1 MALTKDFSYV
11 DYSASFTNVPARNR
25 ILTNLNI
32 FQRDTTDQFKTSL
45 DILNAQADTIAPAG
59 MRFGSQWGS
68 TPKPTASN
76 HLIELPLFPTQDVIT
91 AADVQPFRKYGSP
104 LQASVL
110 DAVTAKGLAH
120 HERFAAT
127 REKMFAEALFRHR
140 VTDMQYTADGPMDWS
155 EEFGYEQ
162 STGTIY
168 TGISSDPLESLGDEV
183 SAMKRRM
190 GGLASLL
197 KGIYLFAGSNLFK
210 KLRFNPSV
218 RQLVQYGVLDP
229 DGLVFNK
236 EINPAFSYYVLDNV
250 TVVEMSDTDFY
261 GIGADAGY
269 LVPVFEKPLSADQ
282 ASPFTNLVGPTSRNL
297 ELAFADVVDFR
308 IYSSTDA
315 YKNITL
321 SSEFSLLPVSFRP
334 DLVTAIT
341 NSTSKAD

>member
-1 MALTKDFSYV
+1 MALSSNFEYV
-11 DYSASFTNVPARNR
+11 DYSASFTNIPARNR
-25 ILTNLNI
+25 ILTNLGI

-45 DILNAQADTIAPAG
+45 DILAQMGDTVAPAG

-68 TPKPTASN
+68 TPKASASN
-76 HLIELPLFPTQDVIT
+76 HLIELPLFPTQDIIT
-91 AADVQPFRKYGSP
+91 AADVQPYRKAGSP

-120 HERFAAT
+120 YERFAAT
-127 REKMFAEALFRHR
+127 REKMFAESLFRHR
-140 VTDMQYTADGPMDWS
+140 VIDMQYTADGSEILDWS
-155 EEFGYEQ
+155 DEFGYEQ

-168 TGISSDPLESLGDEV
+168 TGVAADPLESLSDEV

-190 GGLASLL
+190 GGLASQL

-218 RQLVQYGVLDP
+218 RQLVQFGVLDP
-229 DGLVFNK
+229 DGLVFNR
-236 EINPAFSYYVLDNV
+236 EINPAFSYYVLDSV
-250 TVVEMSDTDFY
+250 TVVEMTDDFY
-261 GIGADAGY
+261 GIEADKGFM
-269 LVPVFEKPLSADQ
+269 VPVFEKPLSADQ
-282 ASPFTNLVGPTSRNL
+282 ASPFSNLVGPTSRNL

-308 IYSSTDA
+308 IYSNTDA

-321 SSEFSLLPVSFRP
+321 SSEFSMLPVVFRP

-341 NSTSKAD
+341 NDVA

>member
-1 MALTKDFSYV
+1 MALSSNFEYV
-11 DYSASFTNVPARNR
+11 DYSASFTNIPARNR
-25 ILTNLNI
+25 ILTNLGI

-45 DILNAQADTIAPAG
+45 DILAQMGDSVAPAG

-68 TPKPTASN
+68 TPKASASN
-76 HLIELPLFPTQDVIT
+76 HLIELPLFPTQDIIT
-91 AADVQPFRKYGSP
+91 AADVQPYRKAGSP

-120 HERFAAT
+120 YERFAAT
-127 REKMFAEALFRHR
+127 REKMFAESLFRHR
-140 VTDMQYTADGPMDWS
+140 VIDMQYTQDGPTLDWS
-155 EEFGYEQ
+155 NEFGIEQ

-168 TGISSDPLESLGDEV
+168 TGVAADPLESLSDEV
-183 SAMKRRM
+183 SKMKRRA
-190 GGLASLL
+190 GGLASQL

-229 DGLVFNK
+229 DGLVFNR
-236 EINPAFSYYVLDNV
+236 EINPAFSYFVLDSV

-261 GIGADAGY
+261 GVGADQGY
-269 LVPVFEKPLSADQ
+269 LVPVFDKPLSGQSGAW
-282 ASPFTNLVGPTSRNL
+282 TNIVGPTSRNL

-308 IYSSTDA
+308 IYSNTDA

-321 SSEFSLLPVSFRP
+321 SSEFSMLPVAFRP
-334 DLVTAIT
+334 DLCTAIT
-341 NSTSKAD
+341 NDAS

>member
-11 DYSASFTNVPARNR
+11 DYSSTFANVPARNR

-32 FQRDTTDQFKTSL
+32 FQRDVTDQFKTSL
-45 DILNAQADTIAPAG
+45 DILNAQADTIAPAAN
-59 MRFGSQWGS
+59 RFSSEWGS
-68 TPKPTASN
+68 TPKPKAAN

-91 AADVQPFRKYGSP
+91 AADVQPYRKIGSS
-104 LQASVL
+104 LQANVL
-110 DAVTAKGLAH
+110 DAVTAKSLAH
-120 HERFAAT
+120 YERFTAT
-127 REKMFAEALFRHR
+127 RERMFAESLFRHR
-140 VTDMQYTADGPMDWS
+140 VTDMQYTADGPILDWS
-155 EEFGYEQ
+155 DEFGYDQ

-168 TGISSDPLESLGDEV
+168 TGIAADPLESLSDEV

-236 EINPAFSYYVLDNV
+236 EINPAFSYFVLDNV

-261 GIGADAGY
+261 GIGADQGFM
-269 LVPVFEKPLSADQ
+269 VPVFEKPLSADQ

-315 YKNITL
+315 YRNITL
-321 SSEFSLLPVSFRP
+321 SSEFSMLPVAFRP

-341 NSTSKAD
+341 NDAS

>member
-11 DYSASFTNVPARNR
+11 DYSSTFANVPARNR

-32 FQRDTTDQFKTSL
+32 FQREVTDQFKTSL
-45 DILNAQADTIAPAG
+45 DILNAQADTIAPAAN
-59 MRFGSQWGS
+59 RFSSEWGS
-68 TPKPTASN
+68 TPKPKAAN

-91 AADVQPFRKYGSP
+91 AADVQPFRKIGSP

-120 HERFAAT
+120 YERFAAT
-127 REKMFAEALFRHR
+127 KEKMFAESLFRHR
-140 VTDMQYTADGPMDWS
+140 VIDMQYTQDGPILDWS
-155 EEFGYEQ
+155 DEFGIEQ

-168 TGISSDPLESLGDEV
+168 TGVAADPLESLSDEV
-183 SAMKRRM
+183 SKMKRRA
-190 GGLASLL
+190 GGLASQL
-197 KGIYLFAGSNLFK
+197 KGIYLFAGSNLFQ
-210 KLRFNPSV
+210 KLRFNPAV

-229 DGLVFNK
+229 QGLVFNR
-236 EINPAFSYYVLDNV
+236 EINPAFSYFVLDSV

-261 GIGADAGY
+261 GIGADQGY
-269 LVPVFEKPLSADQ
+269 LLPVFDKPLSGQSGAW
-282 ASPFTNLVGPTSRNL
+282 TNIVGPTSRNL

-308 IYSSTDA
+308 IYSNTDA

-321 SSEFSLLPVSFRP
+321 SSEFSMLPVTFRP

-341 NSTSKAD
+341 NDAS

>member
-25 ILTNLNI
+25 ILTNLGI
-32 FQRDTTDQFKTSL
+32 FQRDTTDQFKTSV
-45 DILNAQADTIAPAG
+45 DILNAQADTIAPAAE
-59 MRFGSQWGS
+59 RFSNSQWGS
-68 TPKPTASN
+68 TPKPKAAN
-76 HLIELPLFPTQDVIT
+76 HLIELPLFPTQDIIT

-127 REKMFAEALFRHR
+127 RERMFAESLFRHR
-140 VTDMQYTADGPMDWS
+140 VTDMEYTADGPILDWS
-155 EEFGYEQ
+155 EEFGYDQ

-168 TGISSDPLESLGDEV
+168 TGVAADPLESLSDEV

-236 EINPAFSYYVLDNV
+236 EI
-250 TVVEMSDTDFY
+250 
-261 GIGADAGY
+261 
-269 LVPVFEKPLSADQ
+269 
-282 ASPFTNLVGPTSRNL
+282 
-297 ELAFADVVDFR
+297 
-308 IYSSTDA
+308 
-315 YKNITL
+315 
-321 SSEFSLLPVSFRP
+321 
-334 DLVTAIT
+334 
-341 NSTSKAD
+341 

>member
-11 DYSASFTNVPARNR
+11 DYSSTFANVPARNR

-32 FQRDTTDQFKTSL
+32 FQRDVTDQFKTSL
-45 DILNAQADTIAPAG
+45 DILNAQADTIAPAAN
-59 MRFGSQWGS
+59 RFSSEWGS
-68 TPKPTASN
+68 TPKPKAAN

-91 AADVQPFRKYGSP
+91 AADVQPFRKIGSP

-110 DAVTAKGLAH
+110 DAVTAKSLAH
-120 HERFAAT
+120 YERFAAT
-127 REKMFAEALFRHR
+127 RERMFAESLFRHQ
-140 VTDMQYTADGPMDWS
+140 VTDMEYTADGPILDWS
-155 EEFGYEQ
+155 EEFGYDQ

-168 TGISSDPLESLGDEV
+168 TGVAADPLESLSDEV

-250 TVVEMSDTDFY
+250 TVVEMSDTEFY
-261 GIGADAGY
+261 GIGADQGFM
-269 LVPVFEKPLSADQ
+269 VPVFEKPLSADQ
-282 ASPFTNLVGPTSRNL
+282 ASPFTNLCGPTSRNL

-315 YKNITL
+315 YRNITL
-321 SSEFSLLPVSFRP
+321 SSEFSMLPVAFRP

-341 NSTSKAD
+341 NDAS

>member
-11 DYSASFTNVPARNR
+11 DYSSTFANVPARNR

-32 FQRDTTDQFKTSL
+32 FQREVTDQFKTSL
-45 DILNAQADTIAPAG
+45 DILNAQADTIAPAAN
-59 MRFGSQWGS
+59 RFSSEWGS
-68 TPKPTASN
+68 TPKPKAAN

-91 AADVQPFRKYGSP
+91 AADVQPFRKIGSP

-110 DAVTAKGLAH
+110 DAVTAKSLAH
-120 HERFAAT
+120 YERFAAT
-127 REKMFAEALFRHR
+127 RERMFAESLFRHQ
-140 VTDMQYTADGPMDWS
+140 VTDMEYTADGPILDWS
-155 EEFGYEQ
+155 EEFGYDQ

-168 TGISSDPLESLGDEV
+168 TGVAADPLESLSDEV

-261 GIGADAGY
+261 GIGADQGFM
-269 LVPVFEKPLSADQ
+269 VPVFEKPLSADQ

-321 SSEFSLLPVSFRP
+321 SSEFSLLPICYRP

-341 NSTSKAD
+341 NDAS

>member
-1 MALTKDFSYV
+1 M
-11 DYSASFTNVPARNR
+11 
-25 ILTNLNI
+25 
-32 FQRDTTDQFKTSL
+32 
-45 DILNAQADTIAPAG
+45 
-59 MRFGSQWGS
+59 
-68 TPKPTASN
+68 
-76 HLIELPLFPTQDVIT
+76 
-91 AADVQPFRKYGSP
+91 
-104 LQASVL
+104 L

-120 HERFAAT
+120 YERFAAT
-127 REKMFAEALFRHR
+127 REKMFAESLFHHR
-140 VTDMQYTADGPMDWS
+140 VIDMQYTQDGPILDWS
-155 EEFGYEQ
+155 DEFDIEQ

-168 TGISSDPLESLGDEV
+168 TGVAADPLESLSDEV
-183 SAMKRRM
+183 SKMKRRA
-190 GGLASLL
+190 GGLASQL

-236 EINPAFSYYVLDNV
+236 EINPAFSYFVLDSV

-261 GIGADAGY
+261 GVGADQGY
-269 LVPVFEKPLSADQ
+269 LVPVFDKPLSGQSGAW
-282 ASPFTNLVGPTSRNL
+282 TNIVGPTSRNL

-321 SSEFSLLPVSFRP
+321 SSEFSMLPVAFRP

-341 NSTSKAD
+341 NDAS